1 MDKWKNKKTFRGIII
16 GLIVVVTAVVVVA
29 NTKITPAKSE
39 GDTTEIVQETG
50 EKKTSKKSDKSGD
63 AKKTDSRKEEVDGSD
78 TGLADKQGISNETGT
93 SNGKTTEKESGSST
107 DSSTDNDS
115 ANQPENGTNNSSS
128 ENTENKPEPQPEK
141 NITCSITITC
151 DAISGNGKL
160 TAAGH
165 SELEPYAANAT
176 ILGTTTYTVKEGTS
190 AYDILKQ
197 ACDANGIQ
205 IDATYN
211 ATYNTSYVKGINY
224 LYEFSAG
231 AGSGWMYQVNGVSPN
246 RGASSYKLSEG
257 DVVTWYYVAR

>member
-1 MDKWKNKKTFRGIII
+1 MDQWKNKKTLRGIII
-16 GLIVVVTAVVVVA
+16 GLIVVVTAVVAVA
-29 NTKITPAKSE
+29 NTKITPVKSGE
-39 GDTTEIVQETG
+39 DTAEISQEIG
-50 EKKTSKKSDKSGD
+50 EKKIGKKSAKQTD
-63 AKKTDSRKEEVDGSD
+63 ARKEEVDGSD
-78 TGLADKQGISNETGT
+78 TGLSDKQGIANEATTSNE
-93 SNGKTTEKESGSST
+93 KPTEKESGSST
-107 DSSTDNDS
+107 GASTN
-115 ANQPENGTNNSSS
+115 NNPTEKPENGTGDSSS
-128 ENTENKPEPQPEK
+128 TNTGNNPAPQPEK
-141 NITCSITITC
+141 NIACSITITC

-165 SELEPYAANAT
+165 PELEAYAANAT
-176 ILGTTTYTVKEGTS
+176 ILGATTYTVKEGTS